1 MSCINGGTVLP
12 DHLARVVRVL
22 HHRDLLAA
30 TSDVELA
37 RLCGLSRQTILK
49 RQVDIANYV
58 QSSPIASLNDCQ
70 LVDKRILQ
78 TYIDDAIATSAQ
90 GQVAAILGAIAGYVL
105 RYEVKLLGNV
115 NQRAKIMATGKAFV
129 GLCATVLTRKDNQ
142 GTPIHHQ
149 HKDANYLLTGLNKAG
164 FVDKLFKRSDSY
176 KSGNYSKRWQLL
188 PLAYQVI
195 ELSVNHLLDYIQ
207 QYALSTNSQLSLLHC
222 HIPPLI
228 CLGKSDNQLT
238 QATSTSITETTRSIS
253 HSLTTT
259 TGITTAN
266 HNADCHFLVSYQQLQ
281 QLSFPS
287 LLMLLNQAE
296 FSSYDHYLA
305 VSLANLGQTDASI
318 GRSYNVFTSLKSAE
332 RKALGYINYDISSAI
347 QIISFGLLYRY
358 NHNPELFSQF
368 SSIFSYGFDTE
379 FKQQFR
385 NTISR
390 DLKMPLA
397 DVKALLTAYANGS
410 TKDSDKHPL
419 LKSFSE
425 DSDLL
430 RREVIST
437 IAQYEPAVLGLA
449 IAQSKHDFDEKMDW
463 VSTRRLDD
471 ATERAKSSVFFFI
484 WTYYEKQIR
493 DAMLSVVPD
502 GIPVHDAI
510 YSRHQVPLE
519 AFEKA
524 ILEQTGFEVKVS
536 H

>member
-1 MSCINGGTVLP
+1 MSCINRGTVLP

-30 TSDVELA
+30 TPDTELA
-37 RLCGLSRQTILK
+37 KLCGLSRQTIVK
-49 RQVDIANYV
+49 RKTDIATYV
-58 QSSPIASLNDCQ
+58 QSSPVASLNDCQ
-70 LVDKRILQ
+70 LVDKRMLQ
-78 TYIDDAIATSAQ
+78 TYIDDAIASSSK
-90 GQVAAILGAIAGYVL
+90 GQVVAILGAIAGYVL
-105 RYEVKLLGNV
+105 RYEVNLLGNV
-115 NQRAKIMATGKAFV
+115 NQRAKVMTTGKAFV
-129 GLCATVLTRKDNQ
+129 GLCATILTRKDNK

-149 HKDANYLLTGLNKAG
+149 HKDAHYLLTGLNKAG

-188 PLAYQVI
+188 PLAYQVV
-195 ELSVNHLLDYIQ
+195 ELSVNHFLDYIQ
-207 QYALSTNSQLSLLHC
+207 QYDLSTNSQLSLLPC

-228 CLGKSDNQLT
+228 CLGKSVNQQQQPT
-238 QATSTSITETTRSIS
+238 GTSVTATTATPVII
-253 HSLTTT
+253 TTT
-259 TGITTAN
+259 NNNEG
-266 HNADCHFLVSYQQLQ
+266 CHFLVAYEQLH

-296 FSSYDHYLA
+296 YSPYQHYLA

-358 NHNPELFSQF
+358 GRNPELFSQL
-368 SSIFSYGFDTE
+368 SSIFNYGFDTQ
-379 FKQQFR
+379 FKHQFR
-385 NTISR
+385 QTISR
-390 DLKMPLA
+390 DLQMPLA

-410 TKDSDKHPL
+410 KKDSDKHPL
-419 LKSFSE
+419 LESFSD

-430 RREVIST
+430 RREVISV
-437 IAQYEPAVLGLA
+437 IAQNEPDVLQLA
-449 IAQSKHDFDEKMDW
+449 IGQSKHSFDEKMDW
-463 VSTRRLDD
+463 VSTTRLDD
-471 ATERAKSSVFFFI
+471 DTERAKSSVFFFI

-524 ILEQTGFEVKVS
+524 ILKQTGFEVKIS

>member
-1 MSCINGGTVLP
+1 MQCINGGTVLP

-22 HHRDLLAA
+22 HHRDLLAT
-30 TSDVELA
+30 TSDAELA

-49 RQVDIANYV
+49 RQADIASYV
-58 QSSPIASLNDCQ
+58 QSSPVASLNDCQ

-115 NQRAKIMATGKAFV
+115 NQRAKIMSTGRAFV

-176 KSGNYSKRWQLL
+176 KSGNYAKKWQLL
-188 PLAYQVI
+188 PLAYQVV

-207 QYALSTNSQLSLLHC
+207 QYAQLSTNQLSLSPQ

-228 CLGKSDNQLT
+228 CLGKSDNQLA
-238 QATSTSITETTRSIS
+238 QATSTTE
-253 HSLTTT
+253 LTTT
-259 TGITTAN
+259 TSAVIVTTN
-266 HNADCHFLVSYQQLQ
+266 NNADCHFLVSYQQLH
-281 QLSFPS
+281 QLSFSS

-296 FSSYDHYLA
+296 FSPYQHYLA

-358 NHNPELFSQF
+358 GHNPELFSQF
-368 SSIFSYGFDTE
+368 SSIFQYGFDTE

-385 NTISR
+385 NTISQ
-390 DLKMPLA
+390 DLNMPLA

-419 LKSFSE
+419 LNSFSE

-437 IAQYEPAVLGLA
+437 IAQYEPAVLKLA
-449 IAQSKHDFDEKMDW
+449 IDQSKHSFDEKMDW

-502 GIPVHDAI
+502 GITVHDAI

>member
-1 MSCINGGTVLP
+1 MSCINAVALP
-12 DHLARVVRVL
+12 DSLARVVRVL
-22 HHRDLLAA
+22 HHRNLLAA
-30 TSDVELA
+30 TPDTELA
-37 RLCGLSRQTILK
+37 RLCGLSRQTIVK
-49 RQVDIANYV
+49 RQADIATYI
-58 QSSPIASLNDCQ
+58 QSSPVASLNDCQ

-78 TYIDDAIATSAQ
+78 TYIDDAIASSSK

-105 RYEVKLLGNV
+105 RYEVNLLGNV
-115 NQRAKIMATGKAFV
+115 NQRAKVMTTGKAFV

-149 HKDANYLLTGLNKAG
+149 HKDAHYLLTGLNKAG

-176 KSGNYSKRWQLL
+176 KSGDYSKRWQLL
-188 PLAYQVI
+188 PLAYQVV

-207 QYALSTNSQLSLLHC
+207 QYALSSNSQLSLLHR

-228 CLGKSDNQLT
+228 CLGKSDNQLA
-238 QATSTSITETTRSIS
+238 QATSTSAII
-253 HSLTTT
+253 TTT
-259 TGITTAN
+259 NNT
-266 HNADCHFLVSYQQLQ
+266 DCHFLVAYEQCH

-296 FSSYDHYLA
+296 FSHYDHYLA
-305 VSLANLGQTDASI
+305 VSLANLGKTDASI

-332 RKALGYINYDISSAI
+332 RKALGFINYDISSAI

-358 NHNPELFSQF
+358 SHNPELFTQF
-368 SSIFSYGFDTE
+368 SSIFQYGFDTE

-385 NTISR
+385 QTISH
-390 DLKMPLA
+390 DLNMPLA

-419 LKSFSE
+419 LNSFSE

-437 IAQYEPAVLGLA
+437 IAQNKPDVLQLA
-449 IAQSKHDFDEKMDW
+449 IAQSKHSFDEKMNW

-471 ATERAKSSVFFFI
+471 DTERAKSSVFFFI

-519 AFEKA
+519 VFEKA
-524 ILEQTGFEVKVS
+524 ILDQTGFEVKVS
-536 H
+536 N